1 MQQSKANEAIPVC
14 ELWQKSRLYVTDQF
28 LQPPV
33 VLRVDDSIIGT
44 LGNFS
49 ASTGKAK
56 SKKTFNICA
65 IVASALTNGTV
76 LNYRSDFPHAK
87 RKVLYVDTEQSPF
100 HCQRVLKRI
109 LSLADLSTEKQ
120 PDALEFLCLR
130 GSDPKTRLSIIEYA
144 IYNIPHLG
152 LVIIDG
158 IRDLVY
164 DINSPSE
171 STSLITKLMQWTDER
186 QIHIHTVLHLNK
198 GDDNTRGHL
207 GTELN
212 NKAETVLQV
221 TKDDMDKDISSVA
234 SMYIRD
240 RDFEPFAFR
249 INEDS
254 LPELIENYQPQQ
266 PLKKKAFD
274 YKEVSEAKHR
284 EALEAVFSIGEG
296 LSYASLIDRLRL
308 CYTDAGYAFG
318 VSKAKQLKQFLTN
331 KRMVIQG
338 EDKQYRYNPN
348 FYY

>member
-186 QIHIHTVLHLNK
+186 QIHIHTVL
-198 GDDNTRGHL
+198 
-207 GTELN
+207 
-212 NKAETVLQV
+212 QV

-254 LPELIENYQPQQ
+254 LPELIENDQPQQ
-266 PLKKKAFD
+266 PLNKKAFD

-284 EALEAVFSIGEG
+284 EALEAVFSIGES

-331 KRMVIQG
+331 KRMVTQG